1 MELLWT
7 ALGISVIVVFVFYVL
22 ARYWQRIL
30 RQQSWTIRRLT
41 ERLRELEE
49 VADPEF
55 LRRLNEA
62 APSPLEQIF
71 TFSFRLSDAFWRETL
86 RIQEDDLKFLRALGS
101 FPASVKIERWRGH
114 TVATITEL
122 LPESKSA
129 GWQTRSLDLYPDG
142 TRERE
147 AVTLWETP
155 LARPRRA
162 TERPPSLELLLRT
175 NALELRGHVAQF
187 PSGKDHA
194 TKSDPHETV
203 FFHVPLD
210 AARLAEF
217 RSDDPLRPA
226 DEGGPNADDVP
237 ANGAS
242 WQAFYA
248 HDDERAGLEW
258 QLWIR
263 DLCKKSEWDRW
274 KILETTAVPVF
285 EGKK

>member
-22 ARYWQRIL
+22 ARHWQRIL
-30 RQQSWTIRRLT
+30 RQQAWTIRRLT

-86 RIQEDDLKFLRALGS
+86 RVQEDDLKFVRALGS

-114 TVATITEL
+114 TVATITEV

-129 GWQTRSLDLYPDG
+129 GWQTRSLDLYPESASA
-142 TRERE
+142 REP
-147 AVTLWETP
+147 VTLWETP
-155 LARPRRA
+155 LARPARA
-162 TERPPSLELLLRT
+162 SERPPSLELRLCA
-175 NALELRGHVAQF
+175 NALELRGHLG
-187 PSGKDHA
+187 PSPAVKGHA
-194 TKSDPHETV
+194 TKPEPNEIV

-210 AARLAEF
+210 AAQLAEF
-217 RSDDPLRPA
+217 RSADPLRA
-226 DEGGPNADDVP
+226 AGESGDAAGT
-237 ANGAS
+237 NGAS
-242 WQAFYA
+242 WQGFYT
-248 HDDERAGLEW
+248 HEDERAGLEW
-258 QLWIR
+258 QLCIR

-274 KILETTAVPVF
+274 KILETSAVPAF